1 MTNALLHPFA
11 PAAKPTSDYINIV
24 RGAGSLVYDD
34 TGMDYVDGLGS
45 LWYCQVGHGRAEIID
60 AVADQMRRIEAYNIF
75 DPFTN
80 EPADRVA
87 EMVVERSP
95 FPDGRCS
102 WAVPVRRPSTPPSRS
117 PARRCSAAARPS
129 ARSSYAAPTATTA
142 PTSGAR
148 QRRASPPNREG
159 WGDLVPH
166 FIEVPHDDLEAAAS
180 VFAEHGDRIA
190 AVLTE
195 PVQGAGGVYP
205 PVDGYLEGL
214 RRLCDD
220 NGALLILDEVICG
233 FGRTGEWFGAQTFGV
248 VPDLMTFAKGVTS
261 GYQPLSGVILSR
273 SVCDGFEEPGFLL
286 RTGYTYSGHNASC
299 AAGVA
304 NIQIIED
311 EGLVGRANHIGE
323 RLREGLTALE
333 GDGLIESWR
342 GMGGIYAA
350 ELGRDAISP
359 RNTILEQG
367 VIIRPMG
374 TCLAICPP
382 LVITD
387 DEIGR
392 IIDAMATG
400 PGVGGPGIGV
410 SRCPG
415 SNVNSSILRVGKT
428 SVEATPW
435 TGRIRSS
442 TGSGRASLSVQSTSA
457 GTS

>member
-95 FPDGRCS
+95 FPNGRVFLGCS
-102 WAVPVRRPSTPPSRS
+102 GSEAVDTAIKIARQAMQRRGQTERQVVVRRTNGYHGTNFGGT
-117 PARRCSAAARPS
+117 SAQGIA
-129 ARSSYAAPTATTA
+129 
-142 PTSGAR
+142 
-148 QRRASPPNREG
+148 PNREG

-166 FIEVPHDDLEAAAS
+166 FVEVPHDDLEAAAQ
-180 VFAEHGDRIA
+180 VFADQGDRIA
-190 AVLTE
+190 AIITE
-195 PVQGAGGVYP
+195 PVQGAGGVFP

-220 NGALLILDEVICG
+220 HGALLIFDEVICG

-248 VPDLMTFAKGVTS
+248 TPDMITFAKAVTS

-273 SVCDGFEEPGFLL
+273 DLSAEFEEPGFLL
-286 RTGYTYSGHNASC
+286 RTGYTYSGHPAAC

-304 NIQIIED
+304 NIELMEAEDLVVRGRHVGEQIRD
-311 EGLVGRANHIGE
+311 GLE
-323 RLREGLTALE
+323 ALV

-342 GMGGIYAA
+342 GIGAVYAA
-350 ELGRDAISP
+350 ELGRDSIP
-359 RNTILEQG
+359 VRNEILANG
-367 VIIRPMG
+367 VIIRPIG

-382 LVITD
+382 LVISD
-387 DEIGR
+387 DEVGR
-392 IIDAMATG
+392 IIDTMAAA
-400 PGVGGPGIGV
+400 
-410 SRCPG
+410 
-415 SNVNSSILRVGKT
+415 LK
-428 SVEATPW
+428 
-435 TGRIRSS
+435 
-442 TGSGRASLSVQSTSA
+442 
-457 GTS
+457 